1 MTGREPSAMRLDLI
15 GAVAGSDGLV
25 RIGLSCGRA
34 RFDSWNTALRGTN
47 VFSFGLAGL
56 IQLVAEFVLGLLK
69 FAHCLSHSTRQFRQ
83 FFCPEEDEDDQQ
95 DNDQIWSSQI
105 HEARE
110 QAHNRWLN
118 IRLPEDVARKFAG
131 AARGD
136 TQRQDARWPHWRDAC
151 ATAKERRQIT
161 NRRHEEFQSRPG

>member
-1 MTGREPSAMRLDLI
+1 MLRRGRQDARRETSAVRLDLI

-69 FAHCLSHSTRQFRQ
+69 FAHCLSHSTRQFWQ

-95 DNDQIWSSQI
+95 DDDQVGSSQI

-110 QAHNRWLN
+110 QAHNTCLN
-118 IRLPEDVARKFAG
+118 IRLPEEVAREFENR
-131 AARGD
+131 AARGIHKG
-136 TQRQDARWPHWRDAC
+136 QDARWP
-151 ATAKERRQIT
+151 RR
-161 NRRHEEFQSRPG
+161 SKLAMASLRPEWP